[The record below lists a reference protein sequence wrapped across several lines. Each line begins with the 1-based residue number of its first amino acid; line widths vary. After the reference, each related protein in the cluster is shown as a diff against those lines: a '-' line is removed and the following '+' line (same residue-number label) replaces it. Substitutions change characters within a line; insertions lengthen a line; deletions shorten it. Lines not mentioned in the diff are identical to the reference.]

1 MGGLEGLPKP
11 PALGGGPAEPGRPST
26 GHIVTRGFSMAPSLR
41 TGPEPEEGMAKALD
55 GIVVLDLTQ
64 YEAGPSC
71 AQMLGWLGADVIK
84 IEPPGGE
91 PGRRALSESPDL
103 DAWFFLM
110 LNGNKKSVTLDL
122 KTAEGRALL
131 KKMVERGDVL
141 IENFGPGSF
150 ERLGFGYDDL
160 RRMNPRIISASVKGF
175 GSTGPYANY
184 KSFEMIAQAMGGA
197 MSVTGTAD
205 GPPTKVEAGLGDT
218 GAGLHLAIGILA
230 AIVQRQ
236 TTGAGQRIEVAQQD
250 AVLNLVRIHFREHYS
265 TGKPVPRR
273 GNRSPGGAPS
283 NMYRCRPFGPNDYVF
298 IHCATLEMWKTFAK
312 ILARPELGDDPT
324 LADRLGRVARN
335 DELDALVEAW
345 TEKRTKHEAMETLGA
360 AGIPCGAVLDSGEVL
375 TDPSL
380 VQRGMVID
388 LDHPTRGRFPMP
400 GNPVRMSDSPTE
412 VKRAPLLGEH
422 NAEVFGGW
430 LGCSVDELT
439 ALEKKKVI

>member
-1 MGGLEGLPKP
+1 
-11 PALGGGPAEPGRPST
+11 
-26 GHIVTRGFSMAPSLR
+26 
-41 TGPEPEEGMAKALD
+41 MAKALD

-71 AQMLGWLGADVIK
+71 AQMLAWLGADVIK

-91 PGRRALSESPDL
+91 AGRRALSESPDL

-110 LNGNKKSVTLDL
+110 LNNNKKSVTLDL
-122 KTAEGRALL
+122 KAPEGRALL
-131 KKMVERGDVL
+131 ERMVARADVL
-141 IENFGPGSF
+141 IENFGPGAF
-150 ERLGFGYDDL
+150 ERLGFGYDAL
-160 RRMNPRIISASVKGF
+160 RRMNPRIIAASVKGF

-236 TTGAGQRIEVAQQD
+236 TTGVGQRVEVAQQD

-265 TGKPVPRR
+265 SGKPVPRR

-298 IHCATLEMWKTFAK
+298 IHCATLEMWKIFSK
-312 ILARPELGDDPT
+312 ILGRPELGDDPT
-324 LADRLGRVARN
+324 LADRMGRVARN

-345 TEKRTKHEAMETLGA
+345 TEKRTKHEVMETLGE
-360 AGIPCGAVLDSGEVL
+360 AGIPCGAVLDSGEVF

-380 VQRGMVID
+380 LHRRMVVD
-388 LDHPTRGRFPMP
+388 LEHPTRGRYPMA

-412 VKRAPLLGEH
+412 VTRAPLLGEH
-422 NAEVFGGW
+422 KAEIFGTW
-430 LGCSVDELT
+430 LGVSDEEMK
-439 ALEKKKVI
+439 ALEKKRVI

>member
-1 MGGLEGLPKP
+1 
-11 PALGGGPAEPGRPST
+11 
-26 GHIVTRGFSMAPSLR
+26 
-41 TGPEPEEGMAKALD
+41 MAKALD

-71 AQMLGWLGADVIK
+71 AQMLGWLGANVIK

-110 LNGNKKSVTLDL
+110 LNNNKKGVTLDL
-122 KTAEGRALL
+122 KTAEGRAIL
-131 KKMVERGDVL
+131 KRMVERADVL
-141 IENFGPGSF
+141 IENFGPGSL
-150 ERLGFGYDDL
+150 ERLGFGYEDL
-160 RRMNPRIISASVKGF
+160 RGMNPRIISASVKGF

-197 MSVTGTAD
+197 MSVTGTGD

-236 TTGAGQRIEVAQQD
+236 TTGVGQRIEVAQQD

-298 IHCATLEMWKTFAK
+298 IHCATLEMWKIFSK
-312 ILARPELGDDPT
+312 ILGRPELGDDPT
-324 LADRLGRVARN
+324 LADRMGRVARN
-335 DELDALVEAW
+335 DELDALVEGW
-345 TEKRTKHEAMETLGA
+345 TEKRTKHEVMETLGD
-360 AGIPCGAVLDSGEVL
+360 AGIPCGAVLDSGEVF

-380 VQRGMVID
+380 LHRRMVVD
-388 LDHPTRGRFPMP
+388 LEHPARGRYPMP

-412 VKRAPLLGEH
+412 VKRAPMLGEH
-422 NAEVFGGW
+422 NAEVFGQW
-430 LGCSVDELT
+430 LGLSADELK
-439 ALEKKKVI
+439 ALKDKRAI